1 MSSIEEDSEEEFD
14 FLSTNYINASYI
26 DVRIIS
32 KFKGAFEDQT
42 SRLFISTQGPNKVT
56 IPRFWS
62 LVIKHN
68 VKVIFM
74 LCNLFEDTRLK
85 CDQYWPNLNE
95 TLTYD
100 NMSVSLVSQN
110 LLLDGNVIERVV
122 CIRIQKDETLI
133 EQLVTQYHVVCWP
146 DHSVPSKDIC
156 YILFNFINQIIDEHC
171 KYKLANEVE
180 SPIIV
185 HCSAGIGRT
194 GTLISLYNN
203 YDIVKRQLKAI
214 QNSNMSVG
222 VNALVDNF
230 NSMSISK
237 LIETQK
243 KSQTTT
249 HKSQE
254 DDLASQNIIAFSVFT
269 VVRKLR
275 EQRYLSVSDI
285 CQYKLIYQFTIEW
298 LSKNLLI
305 ESSKP

>member
-1 MSSIEEDSEEEFD
+1 
-14 FLSTNYINASYI
+14 
-26 DVRIIS
+26 
-32 KFKGAFEDQT
+32 
-42 SRLFISTQGPNKVT
+42 
-56 IPRFWS
+56 
-62 LVIKHN
+62 
-68 VKVIFM
+68 M

-95 TLTYD
+95 DMTFD
-100 NMSVSLVSQN
+100 NISVSLISQN
-110 LLLDGNVIERVV
+110 NLLDGNLIERIICV
-122 CIRIQKDETLI
+122 RFLKDGIQA
-133 EQLVTQYHVVCWP
+133 QHSVTQYHVLCWP
-146 DHSVPSKDIC
+146 DHSIPSKDLC
-156 YILFNFINQIIDEHC
+156 FSLFNLINEVIDEHF
-171 KYKLANEVE
+171 KTKTANDVD

-194 GTLISLYNN
+194 GTLISLYNT
-203 YDIVKRQLKAI
+203 YDIVKRQLRAI
-214 QNSNMSVG
+214 QSSNMSVG

-230 NSMSISK
+230 SITSISK

-249 HKSQE
+249 HKSKE
-254 DDLASQNIIAFSVFT
+254 EDLASQNIIAFSVFT

-275 EQRYLSVSDI
+275 EQRYLSVSDL